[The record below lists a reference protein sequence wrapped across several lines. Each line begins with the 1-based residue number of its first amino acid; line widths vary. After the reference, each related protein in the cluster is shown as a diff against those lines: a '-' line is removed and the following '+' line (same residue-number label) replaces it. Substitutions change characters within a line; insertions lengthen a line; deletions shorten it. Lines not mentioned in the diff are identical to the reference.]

1 MMKGISKID
10 HGYMNSV
17 FMMADSGARG
27 SKDQMRQLAGM
38 RGLMTKPNGQIIEQP
53 IISNFKE
60 GLTVSEY
67 FSSTHSARKGLSDT
81 ALKTANSG
89 YLTRRL
95 VDVAQDVVITET
107 NCGTERG
114 IIVRPV
120 VDGGNVIASIGERI
134 LGRTAQEDIRNP
146 ETGEIL
152 VNKGKLIDENDVEK
166 VEKAGVEQVK
176 IRSVLTCESEHGVCA
191 ACYGRDLARGT
202 PVNVGEAV
210 GVIAAQS
217 IGEPGTQLTMRTFHV
232 GGAASLSAEQA
243 SVEVPFSGI
252 LTLDNTHTVTNTE
265 GNPIV
270 LARNC
275 NIIITDAQGREK
287 SRHRIPYGTK
297 LLAALGSE
305 VEKGQKIAEWD
316 PFTTPI
322 ISEKG
327 GKAELIDLI
336 AGVSVRE
343 NQDETTGI
351 VSKVVTDWRGGANA
365 HANLRP
371 SIVLKDAKGKPVT
384 LDNGHEVRYY
394 LPVDAVLAIDNGSD
408 IKPGD
413 VIARIPRESLKSQ
426 DITGGLPRVAEL
438 FEARRP
444 KDPAIISDVDGVV
457 EFGKDYKA
465 KQRIVVRTDDDRE
478 YEYLVPK
485 GKRLAVQD
493 GDMVKKGD
501 MLVEGTLA
509 PHDILR
515 VLGVEKLAEY
525 LVKEVQ
531 DVYRAQGV
539 KISDKHIEVIVSQM
553 LRKVEVTAP
562 GDTTFLVGEQIDAD
576 EFEAINAKTEKE
588 GGRPATATPV
598 LLGITKASL
607 QTKSFISAASF
618 QETTRV
624 LTEAAVEGK
633 VDHLSGLKENVI
645 VGRLVPAGTGSVL
658 RSLRKVAAQNDR
670 EIELMKEEEA
680 KAALERR
687 QAAEDGAAAIEAQ
700 PAE

>member
-1 MMKGISKID
+1 MKGISKID

-27 SKDQMRQLAGM
+27 SKAQMKQLAGM
-38 RGLMTKPNGQIIEQP
+38 RGLMAKPNGAIIEQP

-67 FSSTHSARKGLSDT
+67 FSSTHGARKGLSDT

-134 LGRTAQEDIRNP
+134 LGRTAQEDILNP
-146 ETGEIL
+146 ENGEVL
-152 VNKGKLIDENDVEK
+152 VPKGKLIDENDVDK

-217 IGEPGTQLTMRTFHV
+217 IGEPGTQLTMRTFHI
-232 GGAASLSAEQA
+232 GGAASASAEQ
-243 SVEVPFSGI
+243 SNIEVPFAGI
-252 LTLDNTHTVTNTE
+252 LQLDNARTVVNAE
-265 GNPIV
+265 GSAIV
-270 LARNC
+270 LSRNC
-275 NIIITDAQGREK
+275 DVVITDAQGREK
-287 SRHRIPYGTK
+287 SRHKVPYGTK
-297 LLAALGSE
+297 ILVKVGSE
-305 VEKGQKIAEWD
+305 VEKGQKVAEWD
-316 PFTTPI
+316 PV

-327 GKAELIDLI
+327 GHAELVDLI
-336 AGVSVRE
+336 SGVSVKE
-343 NQDETTGI
+343 SQDETTGI
-351 VSKVVTDWRGGANA
+351 VSKVVTDWRGGASA
-365 HANLRP
+365 HANLKP
-371 SIVLKDAKGKPVT
+371 SVVLKDAKGNPVT

-394 LPVDAVLAIDNGSD
+394 LPVDAVLAVDNGD
-408 IKPGD
+408 EIKPGD
-413 VIARIPRESLKSQ
+413 IIARIPRESLKSK

-465 KQRIVVRTDDDRE
+465 KQRIVVRTDDDKE
-478 YEYLVPK
+478 YEYLIPK

-562 GDTTFLVGEQIDAD
+562 GDTTFLVGEQVDAD

-588 GGRPATATPV
+588 GGRPAEATPV

-670 EIELMKEEEA
+670 EIELMKAEEA
-680 KAALERR
+680 QAALEH
-687 QAAEDGAAAIEAQ
+687 QEAEEAETPAPEAT

>member
-1 MMKGISKID
+1 M
-10 HGYMNSV
+10 
-17 FMMADSGARG
+17 
-27 SKDQMRQLAGM
+27 
-38 RGLMTKPNGQIIEQP
+38 
-53 IISNFKE
+53 
-60 GLTVSEY
+60 
-67 FSSTHSARKGLSDT
+67 SDT

-134 LGRTAQEDIRNP
+134 LGRTAQEDILNP
-146 ETGEIL
+146 ENGEVL
-152 VNKGKLIDENDVEK
+152 VPKGKLIDENDVDK

-217 IGEPGTQLTMRTFHV
+217 IGEPGTQLTMRTFHI
-232 GGAASLSAEQA
+232 GGAASASAEQ
-243 SVEVPFSGI
+243 SNIEVPFAGI
-252 LTLDNTHTVTNTE
+252 LQLDNARTVVNAE
-265 GNPIV
+265 GSAIV
-270 LARNC
+270 LSRNC
-275 NIIITDAQGREK
+275 DVVITDAQGREK
-287 SRHRIPYGTK
+287 SRHKVPYGTK
-297 LLAALGSE
+297 ILVKVGSE
-305 VEKGQKIAEWD
+305 VEKGQKVAEWD
-316 PFTTPI
+316 PFMTPV

-327 GKAELIDLI
+327 GHAELVDLI
-336 AGVSVRE
+336 SGISVKE
-343 NQDETTGI
+343 SQDETTGI
-351 VSKVVTDWRGGANA
+351 VSKVVTDWRGGASA
-365 HANLRP
+365 HANLKP
-371 SIVLKDAKGKPVT
+371 SVVLKDAKGNPVT

-394 LPVDAVLAIDNGSD
+394 LPVDAVLAVDNGD
-408 IKPGD
+408 EIKPGD
-413 VIARIPRESLKSQ
+413 IIARIPRESLKSK

-465 KQRIVVRTDDDRE
+465 KQRIVVRTDDDKE
-478 YEYLVPK
+478 YEYLIPK

-562 GDTTFLVGEQIDAD
+562 GDTTFLVGEQVDAD

-588 GGRPATATPV
+588 GGRPAEATPV

-645 VGRLVPAGTGSVL
+645 VGRLVPATGSVL

-670 EIELMKEEEA
+670 EIELMKAEEA
-680 KAALERR
+680 QAALEH
-687 QAAEDGAAAIEAQ
+687 QEAEEAETPAPEAT